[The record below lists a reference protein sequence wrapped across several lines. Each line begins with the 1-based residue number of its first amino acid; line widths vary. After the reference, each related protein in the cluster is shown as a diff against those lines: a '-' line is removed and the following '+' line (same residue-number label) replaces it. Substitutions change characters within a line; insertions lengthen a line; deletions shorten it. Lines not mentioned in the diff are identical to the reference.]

1 MEPSSDMSA
10 VEFEDILS
18 SPETLWSSA
27 DGSHVLF
34 ASFNDSDVR
43 VLQFPWFGTGSSASG
58 AITGSPG
65 TWSVFPESRTV
76 RYPTYNAVWVCFQ
89 PGTTNPEVKLWVV
102 DVSNVTDPLRWEV
115 KPPEVL
121 DGQDYYLTSSNWVDE
136 GNINVAAV
144 WMNRAQ
150 NISIVSTCHAPNWT
164 CSEVHKDKATEYTW
178 FYEQT
183 RPILSPD
190 VDSFMLTIKSNC
202 LLMLLSTDTHIR
214 SLKRHIHTER
224 ASEDTWL
231 DLQPHPVYS
240 PEGDR
245 FWLTT
250 KSNCLFMFL
259 PTDPHEESLRRHVI
273 HTERAS
279 EDTWLDLQPHPVYS
293 LEGDRFLLTT
303 KSNFLF
309 MFLPTDPHGE
319 SLRRHVIHTERASE
333 DTWLD
338 LQPHPIHTER
348 ASEDTWLDLQ
358 PHPVYSLEGDRFL
371 LTTKSNFLFMFLP
384 TDPHGESLRR
394 HVIHTERASE
404 DTWLDL
410 QPHPVYSL
418 EGDIFLLTT
427 KSNCLFMFL
436 PTDPH
441 GESLRRHVVG
451 PTAHPIHTERASED
465 TWLDVQPHPVF
476 SPDGDSFLLLATI
489 KEGTQNDYYSHIK
502 HVTPAQQRI
511 AVLSHGKYEVIKILS
526 WDTTNHLVYYLGTHA
541 KKPGQRH
548 LYVVRDP
555 STDDVRRLEPQCI
568 TCDLGEVMRSSRYW
582 VLVTRI
588 RAPKGYTNCTY
599 FFATISPGHVAGTTS
614 YYVLECEG
622 PGLPLAG
629 IHSAVTHRL
638 LRVLY
643 NMRPY
648 KTARLREL
656 ALPTMQSFEV
666 PLSPGCNAQV
676 QLLLPPSWREELR
689 DAAFPVLV
697 EVNGRPGGQS
707 VSEKFSIDWGTYM
720 SSHNDVVYV
729 KLDVRGAKGQGT
741 RPVFRRMGGAEVHDQ
756 VTVLRHL
763 LDTRK
768 FLDETR
774 VGVWGWGYGGYVT
787 AMLLG
792 SQQNIF
798 KCGIAVSPIAD
809 WLYYNSAFTERI
821 LGLPGDNYKGYVEAD
836 ATQRA
841 RNVPSHSLYLM
852 HGLADVTAPYQHG
865 VALARA
871 LADAGIIFR
880 YQSYADEGYAL
891 QGVLGHVYSSME
903 DYLTECLSLD
913 EDQQQ
918 S

>member
-1 MEPSSDMSA
+1 MSTMGRAAPGLINKKGLKGSPWKNLRCPSHPEDNTKLVNTA
-10 VEFEDILS
+10 RTREDILS

-76 RYPTYNAVWVCFQ
+76 RYPT

-150 NISIVSTCHAPNWT
+150 NISIVSMCHAPNWT
-164 CSEVHKDKATEYTW
+164 CSE
-178 FYEQT
+178 
-183 RPILSPD
+183 
-190 VDSFMLTIKSNC
+190 
-202 LLMLLSTDTHIR
+202 
-214 SLKRHIHTER
+214 
-224 ASEDTWL
+224 
-231 DLQPHPVYS
+231 
-240 PEGDR
+240 
-245 FWLTT
+245 
-250 KSNCLFMFL
+250 
-259 PTDPHEESLRRHVI
+259 
-273 HTERAS
+273 
-279 EDTWLDLQPHPVYS
+279 
-293 LEGDRFLLTT
+293 
-303 KSNFLF
+303 
-309 MFLPTDPHGE
+309 
-319 SLRRHVIHTERASE
+319 
-333 DTWLD
+333 
-338 LQPHPIHTER
+338 
-348 ASEDTWLDLQ
+348 
-358 PHPVYSLEGDRFL
+358 
-371 LTTKSNFLFMFLP
+371 
-384 TDPHGESLRR
+384 
-394 HVIHTERASE
+394 
-404 DTWLDL
+404 
-410 QPHPVYSL
+410 
-418 EGDIFLLTT
+418 
-427 KSNCLFMFL
+427 
-436 PTDPH
+436 
-441 GESLRRHVVG
+441 
-451 PTAHPIHTERASED
+451 IHTERASED

-489 KEGTQNDYYSHIK
+489 KEGTQNDFYSHIK

-526 WDTTNHLVYYLGTHA
+526 WDTTNHLVYYLGTRA
-541 KKPGQRH
+541 GKPGQRH

-568 TCDLGEVMRSSRYW
+568 TCDLGEVLRSSRYW
-582 VLVTRI
+582 
-588 RAPKGYTNCTY
+588 YTNCTY

-648 KTARLREL
+648 KTARLMEL

-707 VSEKFSIDWGTYM
+707 VSEKFSINWGTYM

-756 VTVLRHL
+756 VTVLRYL